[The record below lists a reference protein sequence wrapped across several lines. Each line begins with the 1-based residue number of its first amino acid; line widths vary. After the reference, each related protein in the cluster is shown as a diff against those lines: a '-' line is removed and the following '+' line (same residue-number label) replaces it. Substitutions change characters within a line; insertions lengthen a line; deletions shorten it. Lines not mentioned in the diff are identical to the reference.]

1 MIKEIKNI
9 EEVMFLLAQF
19 KQNVGNTAHPYLKIK
34 GYYID
39 DKIVGVLVYED
50 IYNRFEIDYIVVDSQ
65 YRRKGIGEK
74 LLKNIIDLNPDNITL
89 EVREDN
95 IAAINL
101 YKKMGFEVVS
111 KREKYYGNIDGLL
124 MIRR

>member
-1 MIKEIKNI
+1 MIKEVKNI
-9 EEVMFLLAQF
+9 EEIQELLKEF
-19 KQNVGNTAHPYLKIK
+19 KQNVGNTSNPYLKIN

-39 DKIVGVLVYED
+39 DKLVGVLVYED
-50 IYNRFEIDYIVVDSQ
+50 IFNRFEVDYIVVDSQ
-65 YRRKGIGEK
+65 YRCKGIATK
-74 LLKNIIDLNPDNITL
+74 LIENIINLNPENITL

-95 IAAINL
+95 IPAINL
-101 YKKMGFEVVS
+101 YKKLGFEVVS

>member
-9 EEVMFLLAQF
+9 EEIDKLMEEF
-19 KQNVGNTAHPYLKIK
+19 KQNVGTTTNPYLKIN

-39 DKIVGVLVYED
+39 NKLVGIIVYED
-50 IYNRFEIDYIVVDSQ
+50 IFNRFEIDYIVVDSQ
-65 YRRKGIGEK
+65 FRRQGIGQE
-74 LLKNIIDLNPDNITL
+74 LLKSIILLNPENITL

-95 IAAINL
+95 IGAINL
-101 YKKMGFEVVS
+101 YKKNGFVVVS

>member
-1 MIKEIKNI
+1 MASI
-9 EEVMFLLAQF
+9 FLPSIYISEF
-19 KQNVGNTAHPYLKIK
+19 KQNVGNISNPYLKIN
-34 GYYID
+34 GYYINNEL
-39 DKIVGVLVYED
+39 VGIIVYED
-50 IYNRFEIDYIVVDSQ
+50 IFNRFEIDYIVVDCKF
-65 YRRKGIGEK
+65 RRKGIASELIK
-74 LLKNIIDLNPDNITL
+74 SIIILNPENITL

-101 YKKMGFEVVS
+101 YKKLGFEVVS

>member
-9 EEVMFLLAQF
+9 EEVMFLLEQF
-19 KQNVGNTAHPYLKIK
+19 EQNVGNTSNPYLKIK
-34 GYYID
+34 GYYINNN
-39 DKIVGVLVYED
+39 IVGVIVYED
-50 IYNRFEIDYIVVDSQ
+50 IYNRFEIDYIVVDSK
-65 YRRKGIGEK
+65 YRRQGIGEK
-74 LLKNIIDLNPDNITL
+74 LIKNIIDLNPDNITL

>member
-1 MIKEIKNI
+1 MIKEITDIKVCEN
-9 EEVMFLLAQF
+9 LLKEF
-19 KQNVGNTAHPYLKIK
+19 KQNVGNMSNPYIKIN
-34 GYYID
+34 GYYVD
-39 DKIVGVLVYED
+39 DNVVGVLVYED
-50 IYNRFEIDYIVVDSQ
+50 IYNRLEVDYIVVDSQ

-74 LLKNIIDLNPDNITL
+74 LLISIIDLNKENITL

-95 IAAINL
+95 IPAINL
-101 YKKMGFEVVS
+101 YKKMGFEIVS

>member
-9 EEVMFLLAQF
+9 EEIDKLMEEF
-19 KQNVGNTAHPYLKIK
+19 KQNVGTDTNPYLKIN

-39 DKIVGVLVYED
+39 NKLVGIIVYED
-50 IYNRFEIDYIVVDSQ
+50 IFNRFEIDYIVVDSQ
-65 YRRKGIGEK
+65 YRGKGIAKK
-74 LLKNIIDLNPDNITL
+74 LLESIINLNKKNITL

-95 IAAINL
+95 IPAINL
-101 YKKMGFEVVS
+101 YEKMGFEIVS

>member
-1 MIKEIKNI
+1 MIKDVENI
-9 EEVMFLLAQF
+9 EKIMDLLQKF
-19 KQNVGNTAHPYLKIK
+19 KQNVGNTSNPYLKIK

-39 DKIVGVLVYED
+39 KQIIGVLLYED
-50 IYNRFEIDYIVVDSQ
+50 IYNRFEIDYIIVNSK
-65 YRRKGIGEK
+65 YRCKGIASK
-74 LLKNIIDLNPDNITL
+74 LLESIIKLNPENITL

-95 IAAINL
+95 IPAINL
-101 YKKMGFEVVS
+101 YKKMGFEIVS

>member
-9 EEVMFLLAQF
+9 EEIQNLLEEF
-19 KQNVGNTAHPYLKIK
+19 KQNVGNTSNPYLKIK

-39 DKIVGVLVYED
+39 NKIVGALVYED
-50 IYNRFEIDYIVVDSQ
+50 IFNRFEVDYIVVDSQ
-65 YRRKGIGEK
+65 YRCKGIATE
-74 LLKNIIDLNPDNITL
+74 LLKSIISLEPENITL

-95 IAAINL
+95 IPAINL
-101 YKKMGFEVVS
+101 YKKLGFEVVS
-111 KREKYYGNIDGLL
+111 KRQNYYGNVDGLL

>member
-1 MIKEIKNI
+1 MIKEINNI
-9 EEVMFLLAQF
+9 EECLNLLQEF
-19 KQNVGNTAHPYLKIK
+19 KQNVGTTSNPYLKML
-34 GYYID
+34 GYYINNEL
-39 DKIVGVLVYED
+39 VGTLVYED
-50 IYNRFEIDYIVVDSQ
+50 IYNRFEIDYIVVDCK
-65 YRRKGIGEK
+65 YRCKGIASN
-74 LLKNIIDLNPDNITL
+74 LLKYIINLNPDNITL

-101 YKKMGFEVVS
+101 YKKNGFEIVS

>member
-9 EEVMFLLAQF
+9 EEVMFLLEQF
-19 KQNVGNTAHPYLKIK
+19 KQNVGNISNPYLKIK

-39 DKIVGVLVYED
+39 DNIVGVLVYED
-50 IYNRFEIDYIVVDSQ
+50 IYNRFEVDYIVVDSQ
-65 YRRKGIGEK
+65 YRRKGIGKK
-74 LLKNIIDLNPDNITL
+74 LLESIINLNPENITL

-95 IAAINL
+95 IPAINL
-101 YKKMGFEVVS
+101 YKKMGFEIVS

>member
-9 EEVMFLLAQF
+9 EEVMFLLEEF
-19 KQNVGNTAHPYLKIK
+19 KQNVGNTLNPYLKVK

-39 DKIVGVLVYED
+39 NNIVGVIVYED
-50 IYNRFEIDYIVVDSQ
+50 IYNRFEVDYIVVDSK
-65 YRRKGIGEK
+65 YRRQGIGKK
-74 LLKNIIDLNPDNITL
+74 LLENLINLNPDNITL

-95 IAAINL
+95 IEAINL
-101 YKKMGFEVVS
+101 YKKMGFEIVS

>member
-1 MIKEIKNI
+1 MVKEINDIKI
-9 EEVMFLLAQF
+9 CKDLLKEFEV
-19 KQNVGNTAHPYLKIK
+19 NVGNISNPYLKIK
-34 GYYID
+34 GYYVD
-39 DKIVGVLVYED
+39 TKLVGVILYED
-50 IYNRFEIDYIVVDSQ
+50 IYNRFEIDYIITDTR
-65 YRRKGIGEK
+65 YRNKGIGQE
-74 LLKNIIDLNPDNITL
+74 LLKSIIDLNPDNITL

-95 IAAINL
+95 IPAINL

>member
-9 EEVMFLLAQF
+9 EEVMFLLEEF
-19 KQNVGNTAHPYLKIK
+19 KQNVGNTLNPYLKIK

-39 DKIVGVLVYED
+39 NNIVGVIVYED
-50 IYNRFEIDYIVVDSQ
+50 IYNRFEVDYIVVDSK
-65 YRRKGIGEK
+65 YRRQGIGKK
-74 LLKNIIDLNPDNITL
+74 LLENLINLNPDNITL

-95 IAAINL
+95 IEAINL
-101 YKKMGFEVVS
+101 YKKMGFEIVS

>member
-9 EEVMFLLAQF
+9 EEVMFLLEQF
-19 KQNVGNTAHPYLKIK
+19 KQNVGNISNPYLKIK

-39 DKIVGVLVYED
+39 NNIVGVLVYED
-50 IYNRFEIDYIVVDSQ
+50 IYNRFEVDYIVVDSQ
-65 YRRKGIGEK
+65 YRRKGIGKK
-74 LLKNIIDLNPDNITL
+74 LLESIINLNPENITL

-95 IAAINL
+95 IPAINL
-101 YKKMGFEVVS
+101 YKKMGFEIVS

>member
-1 MIKEIKNI
+1 MIKDVKNIDEIKKI
-9 EEVMFLLAQF
+9 LEEFNQDLS
-19 KQNVGNTAHPYLKIK
+19 KGSNPYLKIK

-39 DKIVGVLVYED
+39 NKIVGAIVYED
-50 IYNRFEIDYIVVDSQ
+50 IYNRFEIDYIVVDNNF
-65 YRRKGIGEK
+65 RRSGIATNLIK
-74 LLKNIIDLNPDNITL
+74 SIIDLKPENITL
-89 EVREDN
+89 EVRENN

-101 YKKMGFEVVS
+101 YKKLGFEIVS

>member
-9 EEVMFLLAQF
+9 EEIDKLMEEF
-19 KQNVGNTAHPYLKIK
+19 KQNVGTTINPYLKIN

-39 DKIVGVLVYED
+39 NKLVGIIVYED
-50 IYNRFEIDYIVVDSQ
+50 IFNRFEIDYIVVDSQ
-65 YRRKGIGEK
+65 FRRQGIGQE
-74 LLKNIIDLNPDNITL
+74 LLKSIILLNPENITL

-101 YKKMGFEVVS
+101 YKKNGFVVVS

-124 MIRR
+124 MVRR